1 MEQRATLALVL
12 ALFAALGSASAQAA
26 PGSTAPTAAP
36 PTAAADAAAT
46 GQPAE
51 AAPPAESPADG
62 LAAGSQARGFAPA
75 AIRYELGVVAALNL
89 DSGTGTASLVTNILG
104 ASLSFPLAPASRLS
118 FEPGA
123 DLYWAY
129 YGEVADRAV
138 PIELEN
144 RDAFVLAL
152 LLDAPLSYAIPLGED
167 FRLSLGAGLALD
179 LRVGIKAAEEVADE
193 TVAAINTYL
202 WSKGRFLMPST
213 FLRIEYR
220 LTENFDFGFAAR
232 AFWPLYN
239 LWAGEGLPL
248 LDQGIFGGSLVVR
261 QRLR

>member
-26 PGSTAPTAAP
+26 PGSPAAP
-36 PTAAADAAAT
+36 PAAAADAPVT
-46 GQPAE
+46 GQPAQ
-51 AAPPAESPADG
+51 AAPPAESPAAG
-62 LAAGSQARGFAPA
+62 PAAGSRTRGFAPA

-152 LLDAPLSYAIPLGED
+152 LLDAPLSYAIPLSED
-167 FRLSLGAGLALD
+167 FRLSLGAGLAFD

-193 TVAAINTYL
+193 TVAAINSYL